1 MKEGRKE
8 GRNVCTC
15 CFFGVPPPCVCVWC
29 TLPLCVFFFFSSRRC
44 GMAFAGWLV
53 SRLAPSAWFT
63 RSCTR
68 VNVCVCVCVCVCTTC
83 GVAIGTLL
91 LRDDSIA
98 VRRPFKKGAVC
109 CLLLSS
115 LQQRV
120 VAAACVCVCITHHIY
135 INACVQCVR
144 GPPAIKYCCGRSV
157 CHSGASETKRAY
169 LFIYLSILSIYR

>member
-1 MKEGRKE
+1 MCARAVFLGCRH
-8 GRNVCTC
+8 RVC
-15 CFFGVPPPCVCVWC
+15 CVCVC
-29 TLPLCVFFFFSSRRC
+29 ALSRMCVFFFSSRRC

-68 VNVCVCVCVCVCTTC
+68 VNVCGCVCVCTTC

-120 VAAACVCVCITHHIY
+120 VGGGVCVCILHHIY
-135 INACVQCVR
+135 INACQCVR

-169 LFIYLSILSIYR
+169 LFIYLSIYLSIISIDGWMDSYDG

>member
-1 MKEGRKE
+1 MCAHAVFLGCRH
-8 GRNVCTC
+8 RV
-15 CFFGVPPPCVCVWC
+15 CVCVWC

-68 VNVCVCVCVCVCTTC
+68 VNVCVCVCVCTTC

-115 LQQRV
+115 LSTTCCWRRRV
-120 VAAACVCVCITHHIY
+120 CVCVHNTHIY
-135 INACVQCVR
+135 INACGMRAWAPRNKILLRAVGV
-144 GPPAIKYCCGRSV
+144 
-157 CHSGASETKRAY
+157 SEWCKRDQTRLFIY
-169 LFIYLSILSIYR
+169 LFIYLSILSIDRWRIDR

>member
-1 MKEGRKE
+1 MKEGRDE
-8 GRNVCTC
+8 GRKECVHVL
-15 CFFGVPPPCVCVWC
+15 FFWGAATVCVCVC
-29 TLPLCVFFFFSSRRC
+29 GALSRCVFFFFFSSRRC

-68 VNVCVCVCVCVCTTC
+68 VNVCVCVPHMRRCHWHVV
-83 GVAIGTLL
+83 VE
-91 LRDDSIA
+91 RDDSIA

-120 VAAACVCVCITHHIY
+120 VGGGVCVCVCTTY
-135 INACVQCVR
+135 INACVHACV
-144 GPPAIKYCCGRSV
+144 GPPQ
-157 CHSGASETKRAY
+157 
-169 LFIYLSILSIYR
+169 